1 MAAIQPLPPQIRPAD
16 RLGVAL
22 FAAVVVHAVV
32 ILGVTF
38 APPDDQAPAVTTT
51 LDITLAQDSS
61 EKAPDDADL
70 LAQANQQGGGDK
82 RVRDRSSSPETAPLL
97 KATPGDTARP
107 QPETTAPRPVPSQQA
122 PAMTQQNAARSIAV
136 EKLPVPER
144 ERTLTAAELIQR
156 SMEIANLTAEVNESL
171 ESYSKN
177 PRHRYISSNTR
188 EYRDAAYLDAWRKKV
203 EQIGN
208 LNYPEEAR
216 RQNLSG
222 SLVLHVALRPDGTPI
237 LIEIRRSSGSKI
249 LDDAAKR
256 IVQLAAPFAPFSAQM
271 RKDTDVLHITR
282 TWQFHAG
289 NRFSGD

>member
-16 RLGVAL
+16 RFGLAL
-22 FAAVVVHAVV
+22 FGAVVVHAVL

-38 APPDDQAPAVTTT
+38 GPLDDASPPVTTT

-61 EKAPDDADL
+61 DQAPEDADL
-70 LAQANQQGGGDK
+70 LAQANQQGGGDT
-82 RVRDRSSSPETAPLL
+82 RARDRSSSPAIAPLL
-97 KATPGDTARP
+97 KSSRGDTASVQPQAAAP
-107 QPETTAPRPVPSQQA
+107 QPVKSRAAPV
-122 PAMTQQNAARSIAV
+122 MTQADAERSVAVDAR
-136 EKLPVPER
+136 PVPER
-144 ERTLTAAELIQR
+144 ETTLTAAELVQR
-156 SMEIANLTAEVNESL
+156 SMEIANLAAEINESL

-188 EYRDAAYLDAWRKKV
+188 EYRDAAYLDAWRNKV

-216 RQNLSG
+216 RRNLSG
-222 SLVLHVALRPDGTPI
+222 SLILHVALRPDGTPI
-237 LIEIRRSSGSKI
+237 AIDIRRSSGSKI

-256 IVQLAAPFAPFSAQM
+256 IVQLAAPFAPFPDDM

-289 NRFSGD
+289 NRFSGE

>member
-16 RLGVAL
+16 RLGLAL
-22 FAAVVVHAVV
+22 FGAVVVHAVV
-32 ILGVTF
+32 ILGITF
-38 APPDDQAPAVTTT
+38 GPLDNKSPPITAT
-51 LDITLAQDSS
+51 LDITLAQDRSD
-61 EKAPDDADL
+61 KAPDDADL

-82 RVRDRSSSPETAPLL
+82 QARDRSSSPANAPLL
-97 KATPGDTARP
+97 KSTPGDTAEI
-107 QPETTAPRPVPSQQA
+107 QLQSAAPRPVKSPLV
-122 PAMTQQNAARSIAV
+122 PVLTQQEAERAIAL
-136 EKLPVPER
+136 EELPVPDHE
-144 ERTLTAAELIQR
+144 TAVTAAELMQR

-188 EYRDAAYLDAWRKKV
+188 EYRDAAYLDGWRKKV

-216 RQNLSG
+216 RRNLSG
-222 SLVLHVALRPDGTPI
+222 SLILHVAIRADGTPI
-237 LIEIRRSSGSKI
+237 TIDIRRSSGSKI

-256 IVQLAAPFAPFSAQM
+256 IVQLAAPYAAFSDGM

-282 TWQFHAG
+282 TWQFQAG
-289 NRFSGD
+289 NRFSGE